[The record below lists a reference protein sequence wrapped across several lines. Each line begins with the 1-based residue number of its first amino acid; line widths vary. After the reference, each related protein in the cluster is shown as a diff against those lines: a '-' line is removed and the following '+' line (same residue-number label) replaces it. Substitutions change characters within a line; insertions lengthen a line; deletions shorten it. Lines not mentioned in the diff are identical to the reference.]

1 MDTKSRDT
9 KTWKPLSALELKYRK
24 VRWNLA
30 RNLAVGSKERE
41 RERERARR
49 KLAGEN
55 GERTKRY
62 ERMIRNANIDLGP
75 LEAISYRF
83 ALCQR

>member
-41 RERERARR
+41 RERESAQKARGR
-49 KLAGEN
+49 KW
-55 GERTKRY
+55 
-62 ERMIRNANIDLGP
+62 
-75 LEAISYRF
+75 
-83 ALCQR
+83 